1 MPYWGFLNLLK
12 IIPNFNVYLGIFKK
26 IGILLENK
34 NIKSPNSIWDC
45 WPLPVKM
52 CVFTFGLYTADASS
66 STMGGARSSYTTT
79 SSPSNCSTS
88 LTDTKAM
95 QSSAT
100 GVSKPGV
107 SEPLLANKTGRQQ
120 TAPLRWTVLN
130 ISPPP
135 EDLLDSSQMSCQD
148 EGGGPESEQSGSMWT
163 EDSMSNF
170 SNMSSH
176 SYNDNNEVP
185 RKSRK
190 RNTKQK
196 PGAKRRDSNMDVFD
210 ADSAK
215 APHFV
220 LYQLGSDSKSGS
232 QAGNGLVFVFYYTLP
247 LSFLFGTSCFSLTLR
262 TAALDYI
269 VQLN

>member
-1 MPYWGFLNLLK
+1 
-12 IIPNFNVYLGIFKK
+12 
-26 IGILLENK
+26 
-34 NIKSPNSIWDC
+34 
-45 WPLPVKM
+45 M

-66 STMGGARSSYTTT
+66 STMGGARSSFTTT
-79 SSPSNCSTS
+79 SSPPNYSTS

-100 GVSKPGV
+100 GVSTPGV

-148 EGGGPESEQSGSMWT
+148 EGGGGPESEQSGNMWT

-215 APHFV
+215 APHYV
-220 LYQLGSDSKSGS
+220 LYQLASDSKSNS
-232 QAGNGLVFVFYYTLP
+232 QAGNGLVFVFITTFP
-247 LSFLFGTSCFSLTLR
+247 LSYRYILLFTHTSYCSTGLYFPK
-262 TAALDYI
+262 
-269 VQLN
+269 